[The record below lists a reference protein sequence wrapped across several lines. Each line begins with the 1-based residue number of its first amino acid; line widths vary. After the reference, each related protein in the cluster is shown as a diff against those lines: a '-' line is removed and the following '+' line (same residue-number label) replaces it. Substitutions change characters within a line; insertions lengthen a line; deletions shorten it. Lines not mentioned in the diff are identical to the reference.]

1 MMRKV
6 LVSSVI
12 AVCLSVPGL
21 HAELKAM
28 DDSELASVSGKA
40 MFSIDQYDHPDPLK
54 NTSYTRINLGL
65 DVETVLNADVLE
77 LGRYERAG
85 EKAGSSD
92 VLINNFGL
100 GGIYSDAYYQ
110 NNPQSPRPLKAD
122 GSQYQE
128 GELVPFTMHDPFIE
142 FSFDETTGQPTG
154 VRIGFGD
161 SKGFL
166 SGDIQTLTGNINVEI
181 LDRGQGLQEASSNGN
196 LFDQI
201 VIALAPYLAG
211 GSPIRTEAQLVDMNG
226 NLDPIRA
233 EYAGVPDGEKFVIE
247 DVSGA
252 TRWLIN
258 TVSPLN
264 SSNINNPNC
273 SFFWCPAGDIE
284 ITVEDCLVLG
294 ITACFDLGNF
304 KSLPVGQIE
313 EIDGKRY
320 LTDSVPGVFISLQ
333 SQDVDWLVDTAK
345 LAPNPEDFLRAT
357 QGAFLN
363 VPNSA
368 VQFNLNE
375 ALNGISRVRTEYIDR
390 GVGLF

>member
-1 MMRKV
+1 MNN
-6 LVSSVI
+6 
-12 AVCLSVPGL
+12 G
-21 HAELKAM
+21 
-28 DDSELASVSGKA
+28 ELASISGQA
-40 MFSIDQYDHPDPLK
+40 MFSIDQYSHPDPTE
-54 NTSYTRINLGL
+54 NTNYTRINLGL

-85 EKAGSSD
+85 EKPGTSD

-100 GGIYSDAYYQ
+100 GNIYTSSYYD
-110 NNPQSPRPLKAD
+110 NNPKSPRPLKEN
-122 GSQYQE
+122 GQE
-128 GELVPFTMHDPFIE
+128 YVDGELVPFTLHDPFIE
-142 FSFDETTGQPTG
+142 FSFNEATGQPTG

-166 SGDIQTLTGNINVEI
+166 SGNIETLTGNINVDI
-181 LDRGQGLQEASSNGN
+181 LDRGEGLKEASSDGN
-196 LFDQI
+196 LFDQV

-211 GSPIRTEAQLVDMNG
+211 GSPIYTKAELVDMDG
-226 NLDPIRA
+226 NLDPVRA

-264 SSNINNPNC
+264 SSTIENPNC
-273 SFFWCPAGDIE
+273 SFFWCPAGDII

-294 ITACFDLGNF
+294 ITACFDLGDFN
-304 KSLPVGQIE
+304 SLPIGKIE
-313 EIDGKRY
+313 EINGKRY
-320 LTDSVPGVFISLQ
+320 ITDAVPGVFISLQ
-333 SQDVDWLVDTAK
+333 SQDVDWLIDTAN
-345 LAPNPEDFLRAT
+345 LSPNPEDFLRAT

-363 VPNSA
+363 IPNSA
-368 VQFNLNE
+368 VEFNLAE
-375 ALNGISRVRTEYIDR
+375 ALNGIDRVRTEYIDR